1 MKDQHRVG
9 QLHGNRSIQSE
20 KSCVCVC
27 ARALP
32 LPPPSSSRSVSL
44 SPPSLSPPSLSRSH
58 KFLLTL
64 HCCIRISLRGRQ
76 GIRGGDSSRVVRCC
90 RWGRELGSPCRTT
103 RLEQRKKDMLVNSF
117 SLSPS
122 LPLSRSLSPSRLS
135 LALSLSLSL
144 SRSLS
149 LALSLSCV
157 CVHIFIYTHT
167 SLSPP
172 YLALTSFF

>member
-1 MKDQHRVG
+1 MVTG
-9 QLHGNRSIQSE
+9 
-20 KSCVCVC
+20 
-27 ARALP
+27 AL
-32 LPPPSSSRSVSL
+32 
-44 SPPSLSPPSLSRSH
+44 SLSPPSLSRSH

-122 LPLSRSLSPSRLS
+122 LPLSRSLSPSCLS
-135 LALSLSLSL
+135 LALSLSL
-144 SRSLS
+144 SLS

-157 CVHIFIYTHT
+157 CVYTYLYITHTHSLSPTHSYTHT
-167 SLSPP
+167 HTHTHSISTILCK
-172 YLALTSFF
+172 